1 MSDLPPAQDVPLPPR
16 PAAPPPGSTGSRLAS
31 LAVASA
37 LFMEFIDSTSL
48 STALPTLA
56 KAFDADPVHLKL
68 ALTSYI
74 LALAVFVPVSG
85 WAAERFGARRVFLA
99 AMIVFLAG
107 SVLCGFSTS
116 LEQLVVFRILQGMGG
131 ALMTPV
137 ARLIVVGS
145 TPKEKLLTAMG
156 WFTMPALVG
165 PLIGPPLAGFVLS
178 VADWPWIFWLN
189 IPVGILGM
197 IAVLRFVPHIPMPDP
212 GRFDWSGF
220 ALSAVAISGVVAVA
234 ETAGIGL
241 IPWPLQITL
250 VAGAIACGWT
260 YLARMKARAR
270 PILDLDL
277 LRYPTYRASILGGTF
292 VRLGVGAGPF
302 LMPLLLQVALGWTP
316 LQAGSVTLAG
326 GLGVLGARPFAALV
340 LKRIGFRA
348 MLSIFVVI
356 AAVLTA
362 TPGFFTKDT
371 PAALIMLLLFLAG
384 FSRASQFISANT
396 IAFAEI
402 PTEKVPAASTL
413 QAVSQQ
419 IGLALGVSF
428 GGLML
433 HFARG
438 LGDHATLTPGSFT
451 LPYIA
456 IGAVTLLAVP
466 VYLALDPRAGANI
479 SGHRRGEDA

>member
-1 MSDLPPAQDVPLPPR
+1 
-16 PAAPPPGSTGSRLAS
+16 
-31 LAVASA
+31 
-37 LFMEFIDSTSL
+37 MEFIDSTSL

-56 KAFDADPVHLKL
+56 KAFNADPVHLKL

-85 WAAERFGARRVFLA
+85 WAAERFGARRVFLF
-99 AMIVFLAG
+99 AMTVFLLG
-107 SVLCGFSTS
+107 SVLNGFATS
-116 LEQLVVFRILQGMGG
+116 LPELVIFRIIQGMGG

-189 IPVGILGM
+189 VPVGILGM
-197 IAVLRFVPHIPMPDP
+197 IAVMRFVPHIRTPDP
-212 GRFDWSGF
+212 GQFDWSGF
-220 ALSAVAISGVVAVA
+220 ALSAAAVTGIVAVA
-234 ETAGIGL
+234 ETSGVGL
-241 IPWPLQITL
+241 IPWPLQIAL
-250 VAGAIACGWT
+250 VIGAIACGWG
-260 YLARMKARAR
+260 YLRLAARKVR
-270 PILDLDL
+270 PILDLAL
-277 LRYPTYRASILGGTF
+277 LRYPTFRASILGGTF

-326 GLGVLGARPFAALV
+326 GLGVFGARPFAAFV
-340 LKRIGFRA
+340 LRRVGFRA
-348 MLSIFVVI
+348 MLTGAVVCTAALSATPAFFTSSTPAVVI
-356 AAVLTA
+356 MVA
-362 TPGFFTKDT
+362 
-371 PAALIMLLLFLAG
+371 LFLAG
-384 FSRASQFISANT
+384 FARANQMIPANT
-396 IAFAEI
+396 LAFAEI
-402 PTEKVPAASTL
+402 PPDRTPAASTL

-419 IGLALGVSF
+419 IGLALGISF

-433 HFARG
+433 HLARSQGNGG
-438 LGDHATLTPGSFT
+438 LAPGDLTAASFT
-451 LPYIA
+451 LPFLA
-456 IGAVTLLAVP
+456 LGAVTLLAGP

-479 SGHRRGEDA
+479 SGHRRREDA

>member
-1 MSDLPPAQDVPLPPR
+1 MSDLPPAQDVPLPPK
-16 PAAPPPGSTGSRLAS
+16 PAAPPGSTGSRLAS

-56 KAFDADPVHLKL
+56 REFNADPVHLKL

-74 LALAVFVPVSG
+74 LALAVFVPISG
-85 WAAERFGARRVFLA
+85 WAAEKFGARRVFLF
-99 AMIVFLAG
+99 AMAVFLAG
-107 SVLCGFSTS
+107 SVLNGFATS
-116 LEQLVVFRILQGMGG
+116 LPQLVAFRIIQGMGG

-189 IPVGILGM
+189 VPVGILGM
-197 IAVLRFVPHIPMPDP
+197 IAVMRFVPHIRTPDP

-220 ALSAVAISGVVAVA
+220 ALAAAAITGVVAVA
-234 ETAGIGL
+234 ETSGIGL
-241 IPWPLQITL
+241 IPWPVQIAL
-250 VAGAIACGWT
+250 VLAALACGWG
-260 YLARMKARAR
+260 YLRLAATKAR

-277 LRYPTYRASILGGTF
+277 LRYPTFRASILGGTF

-316 LQAGSVTLAG
+316 LQAGSVTLAS
-326 GLGVLGARPFAALV
+326 GLGVLGARPFAAFV
-340 LKRIGFRA
+340 LKRVGFRA
-348 MLSIFVVI
+348 MLTGAVVFTGAFSAAPAFFTGSTPAVVI
-356 AAVLTA
+356 M
-362 TPGFFTKDT
+362 
-371 PAALIMLLLFLAG
+371 ILLFLAG
-384 FSRASQFISANT
+384 FARANQMIPANT
-396 IAFAEI
+396 IAFSDI
-402 PTEKVPAASTL
+402 PADKVPAASTL

-419 IGLALGVSF
+419 VGLALGVSF

-433 HFARG
+433 HLARD
-438 LGDHATLTPGSFT
+438 LGPGDGVLTPASFT
-451 LPYIA
+451 LPYLA
-456 IGAVTLLAVP
+456 LGAVTLLAGP

-479 SGHRRGEDA
+479 SGHRRREDA